1 MALIKNSNAAQMARE
16 AIVLDLGD
24 LSRQADVILRVA
36 KAKAEQIVEAARA
49 ERERL
54 MSDAAAIGKAEG
66 LAEGLAEGH
75 RVGVEQGRATA
86 VEEHRAA
93 IAALNTGWMSGL
105 GVFVESRERMLA
117 EAKRDVLALALGIGE
132 KVTKR
137 VIESDAAVVAAQ
149 LEAVLNLVLRPTR
162 LQVKVHPSDRSTI
175 EAAMPA
181 LVAQY
186 GHAEHV
192 QIVDDATL
200 ARGSCVAKLAD
211 GSGAGGAGSSGASGG
226 SIDASI
232 ETQLNRIVE
241 ALLPGY
247 VRATVARADS
257 AVDPVVERAP
267 AAPKPEPDAERGS

>member
-24 LSRQADVILRVA
+24 LSRQAEVILRVA
-36 KAKAEQIVEAARA
+36 RAKGEQIVEAARA

-54 MSDAAAIGKAEG
+54 ISDARAVGKAEG

-75 RVGVEQGRATA
+75 RVGVEQGRAAA
-86 VEEHRAA
+86 VQEHRAA
-93 IAALNTGWMSGL
+93 IAALNTGWMNGL
-105 GVFVESRERMLA
+105 GVFVEARERMLA
-117 EAKRDVLALALGIGE
+117 EAKRDVLALALGIAE

-137 VIESDAAVVAAQ
+137 VIESDQGVVAAQ
-149 LEAVLNLVLRPTR
+149 MEAVLNLVLRPTR
-162 LQVKVHPSDRSTI
+162 LQVKVNPSDRSTI
-175 EAAMPA
+175 EAALPA

-211 GSGAGGAGSSGASGG
+211 GSGTGGVNSGGVSGG

-232 ETQLNRIVE
+232 DTQLNRIVE

-247 VRATVARADS
+247 VRAAVASAAS
-257 AVDPVVERAP
+257 AVGPAVEDAP